1 MYSQTKFFKLIEE
14 LSKVKKK
21 LEDADIEN
29 KAKIKDLEKSNK
41 ELESKIK
48 NIEDQ
53 MKPKPIEPK

>member
-1 MYSQTKFFKLIEE
+1 LIEE